1 VFEAWLEAWLA
12 DLQVDEAV
20 DARAR
25 VGWLRRQADE
35 EATFVG
41 VLADLAER
49 KAPVVIESAAGARV
63 GRLRVIG
70 QDFCALQIGEGPVG
84 RGHVLVPYR
93 SLASVRP
100 SAEASTAVVVTGDR
114 LLTPRATFIGA
125 LSALA
130 DERARLR
137 LTTPA
142 GALTG
147 ELRSV
152 GVDVATLRL
161 DDRRPAYARV
171 TSLVEVSVVESG

>member
-1 VFEAWLEAWLA
+1 VFEAWLA

-49 KAPVVIESAAGARV
+49 GEPVVIESAAGARV
-63 GRLRVIG
+63 GRLRVVG
-70 QDFCALQIGEGPVG
+70 QDFCALQMGQSHVA
-84 RGHVLVPYR
+84 RRHVLVPYR
-93 SLASVRP
+93 SLGSVR
-100 SAEASTAVVVTGDR
+100 ASGDPATVVVVTGDR

-142 GALTG
+142 GTLTG

-152 GVDVATLRL
+152 GIDVATLRL

>member
-1 VFEAWLEAWLA
+1 VFEAWLA

-25 VGWLRRQADE
+25 TEWLRRQAVE

-41 VLADLAER
+41 VLADLAEHDER
-49 KAPVVIESAAGARV
+49 VVIESAAGARV
-63 GRLRVIG
+63 GRLRVVG
-70 QDFCALQIGEGPVG
+70 QDFCALKMGEGDVR
-84 RGHVLVPYR
+84 RGHVLVPYH
-93 SLASVRP
+93 SLTSVRP
-100 SAEASTAVVVTGDR
+100 SGDAAIAVGVTGDR
-114 LLTPRATFIGA
+114 VLTPRATFIGA

-137 LTTPA
+137 LTTAA
-142 GALTG
+142 GSLTG

-152 GVDVATLRL
+152 GIDVATLRL